1 MVRYLLK
8 RLGRGI
14 LTILLSVTLVFFIV
28 RAMPSNPVDLMVSP
42 QMSEEAQQALIEE
55 FGLDQSKLTQ
65 YGLYMKEL
73 LHGNLG
79 SSFAKRIPVS
89 QYIAEKLPWT
99 LLLLAAVMLIVILIG
114 ISVGLYAAAHKGKLS
129 DRVISVLVTM
139 GISVFIPFMA
149 FLLLY
154 IFSFKLK
161 LLPTGGAYT
170 PPKGTGWSYYGDVA
184 KHLILPAIALS
195 ITNLANAVLYT
206 RNSMIDVLHE
216 DYIRTA
222 YAKGNNK
229 GRVLRVHALKNALI
243 PTVTVIGMQI
253 GFMVGG
259 ATVTETVFSWP
270 GIGRMVYDAVN
281 ALDYPVL
288 QGAFLVMAVAVV
300 IMSFLTDLVV
310 AWAGSPNQARRLIMK
325 ERKGFLY
332 YFVRNRNGM
341 IGMIGVLLILL
352 IGLVGP
358 MLIAK
363 PDGYTQDILQAPS
376 ALHWLGTDNIGLDIF
391 AELVWG
397 ARTSLY
403 VSVMAMLIAGVIGI
417 PVGLLCG
424 YNTGWLREVI
434 DGFIDIFMTL
444 PMLPLMIIIA
454 AVMGTSITNV
464 AIILGIFSW
473 PQLARVTKN
482 STMKIREMQYIEACT
497 CLGLSKPRI
506 LFKHIL
512 INATG
517 PVFVNMTLVMASAV
531 LTEASLSFLGL
542 GDPTTWSWGTMLKR
556 AWGQN
561 AVISSP
567 NPWWWWLLPSL
578 CIVVYVVCFNLLGT
592 AINDSLSPKSRE

>member
-99 LLLLAAVMLIVILIG
+99 LLLLAAVMLIVILVG
-114 ISVGLYAAAHKGKLS
+114 ISVGLYAAAHKGKIS

-222 YAKGNNK
+222 YAK
-229 GRVLRVHALKNALI
+229 
-243 PTVTVIGMQI
+243 
-253 GFMVGG
+253 
-259 ATVTETVFSWP
+259 
-270 GIGRMVYDAVN
+270 
-281 ALDYPVL
+281 
-288 QGAFLVMAVAVV
+288 
-300 IMSFLTDLVV
+300 
-310 AWAGSPNQARRLIMK
+310 
-325 ERKGFLY
+325 
-332 YFVRNRNGM
+332 
-341 IGMIGVLLILL
+341 
-352 IGLVGP
+352 
-358 MLIAK
+358 
-363 PDGYTQDILQAPS
+363 
-376 ALHWLGTDNIGLDIF
+376 
-391 AELVWG
+391 
-397 ARTSLY
+397 
-403 VSVMAMLIAGVIGI
+403 
-417 PVGLLCG
+417 
-424 YNTGWLREVI
+424 
-434 DGFIDIFMTL
+434 
-444 PMLPLMIIIA
+444 
-454 AVMGTSITNV
+454 
-464 AIILGIFSW
+464 
-473 PQLARVTKN
+473 
-482 STMKIREMQYIEACT
+482 
-497 CLGLSKPRI
+497 
-506 LFKHIL
+506 
-512 INATG
+512 
-517 PVFVNMTLVMASAV
+517 
-531 LTEASLSFLGL
+531 
-542 GDPTTWSWGTMLKR
+542 
-556 AWGQN
+556 
-561 AVISSP
+561 
-567 NPWWWWLLPSL
+567 
-578 CIVVYVVCFNLLGT
+578 
-592 AINDSLSPKSRE
+592 